1 MDSDRK
7 TKRRSAAET
16 DYLRHDSKGKK
27 QKNNKQ
33 NIVKQL
39 ASI

>member
-16 DYLRHDSKGKK
+16 DYLRHDSKEKK
-27 QKNNKQ
+27 KNNKQ